1 MARFVKRRERLEALK
16 SAGAYTVQFSY
27 DPDDIRD
34 MRKLVQSY
42 PVKMRKKVIRRALV
56 RWCSRVEARARAN
69 AHPNANRTKANLFH
83 KVRVYKRAVW
93 GAVGVRTGMVQPGQE
108 LKGRYGDMLPGWRSH
123 LYEVGWR
130 PYPKLWDNDREKRK
144 GKGRGWRKGL
154 RKRTAGV
161 ARIYRLEYMSA
172 GYRAEKGNLRSALVY
187 EIGLDVR
194 KMNRKS
200 AIAAKKA
207 QLAANR
213 AARMRKR
220 GENAAKRFRNAE
232 MRARKQGGF
241 I

>member
-1 MARFVKRRERLEALK
+1 MARFAKRRERLEALK
-16 SAGAYTVQFSY
+16 NRGGYTVQFSY
-27 DPDDIRD
+27 DADDIRD

-69 AHPNANRTKANLFH
+69 AHPNATRTKANLFH

-108 LKGRYGDMLPGWRSH
+108 LKGRYGDLLPGWRSH
-123 LYEVGWR
+123 LYETGWR

-172 GYRAEKGNLRSALVY
+172 GYRAEKGNLRAALVY
-187 EIGLDVR
+187 EIGLDTR

-207 QLAANR
+207 ASARNRGAA
-213 AARMRKR
+213 
-220 GENAAKRFRNAE
+220 AAKRFRMAE
-232 MRARKQGGF
+232 IRARKQGGF